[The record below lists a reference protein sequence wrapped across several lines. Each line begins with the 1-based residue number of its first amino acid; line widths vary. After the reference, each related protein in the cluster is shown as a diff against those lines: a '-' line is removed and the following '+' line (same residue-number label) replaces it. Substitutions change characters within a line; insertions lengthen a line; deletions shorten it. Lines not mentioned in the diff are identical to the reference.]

1 MSTDSDSID
10 LSNTKLQCRPPPS
23 GSAEQA
29 AQEAAKEAREEATP
43 EQAATKVA
51 EAAREGTAPEQ
62 ANVVPKQ
69 PKQPAPALGTPIL
82 TRALVRTLSLPHL
95 YTRSP
100 SPCGVAWLTFNLTLT
115 VALNLI

>member
-10 LSNTKLQCRPPPS
+10 LSNTKLQCCPPPS